1 MKKLTHI
8 LDWLNGNDIFKSFDE
23 HHITARELEN
33 QVNNRSLFI
42 LSTLAATALTLMI
55 AVAVINQNF
64 KG

>member
-42 LSTLAATALTLMI
+42 LSTLA
-55 AVAVINQNF
+55 VINQNF